1 MLKKHNASQQNLGRY
16 LNRYSFLISIALA
29 AAIGGTVLSVLGPNL
44 LQKLTK
50 AITDGISSSGV
61 NIDFGTVSKVGML
74 LVIFYS
80 VSFVLTAIQGVIMN
94 LVSVSLGQNLRRDI
108 SEKIDR
114 VPLRY
119 FDSHP
124 HGDTLSLV
132 TNDVDSISTSLSNS
146 ISTFVSA
153 AVMILG
159 CSIMMFVTD
168 WILAIAAIVSS
179 LLGFGFLFLILS
191 RSQKYFTARQ
201 EDLAKVDGHIEEY
214 FAGNAIV
221 RAYNAQKSTGEAFT
235 EKNEALKNSTFKSEF
250 LSSLMM
256 PIMSFVG
263 NLGYVVVA
271 IVGAALVFDGKI
283 GFEVVIAF
291 LLYVRLFTS
300 PLSQLAEATSS
311 LQTASGASKRVFAFL
326 NEEEMADESEK
337 TSLLSCIKGQVSFSH
352 IRFGYEEN
360 ETIIHDFSLS
370 VQGGEKIAIVGP
382 TGAGKTTLVNL
393 LMRFYEVN
401 SGQISVDGI
410 SLAVTKRSNVH
421 ELFGMVLQDTW
432 LFEGTLRENLTFG
445 GIKKSD
451 AELKEILADCGLGH
465 FYETLPKG
473 LDTVLDESVTLSAG
487 QKQLLT
493 IARAMAKNAPM
504 LILDEAT
511 SSVDTRTELD
521 IQKAMDALMKG
532 RTSFVIAHRLST
544 IKNADKILYLESG
557 DVKEVGT
564 HEELLKK
571 NGPYAKLYRS
581 QFEPIN

>member
-1 MLKKHNASQQNLGRY
+1 MLNKSKASSQNLGRY
-16 LNRYSFLISIALA
+16 LNRYSLQITLALIA
-29 AAIGGTVLSVLGPNL
+29 AVGGTILSVLGPNL
-44 LQKLTK
+44 LEKLTK

-61 NIDFGTVSKVGML
+61 AIDFETVNRVGVL
-74 LVIFYS
+74 LVIFYCA
-80 VSFVLTAIQGVIMN
+80 SFVLTAVQGVIMN
-94 LVSVSLGQNLRRDI
+94 LVSASLGQRLRRDI

-114 VPLRY
+114 MPLRY
-119 FDSHP
+119 FDAHP

-153 AVMILG
+153 VVMILG
-159 CSIMMFVTD
+159 CSIMMFVTN
-168 WILAIAAIVSS
+168 WILALAAIVSS
-179 LLGFGFLFLILS
+179 LLGFAFVFLILS
-191 RSQKYFTARQ
+191 RSQKYFAARQ

-221 RAYNAQKSTGEAFT
+221 RAYNAQKSTGAAFT
-235 EKNEALKNSTFKSEF
+235 AKNEALKASTFKSEF

-271 IVGAALVFDGKI
+271 IVGAALVFGGKI

-326 NEEEMADESEK
+326 NEEEMADESGK
-337 TSLLSCIKGQVSFSH
+337 APLLSYIKGQVDFNH
-352 IRFGYEEN
+352 VKFGYEAGKP
-360 ETIIHDFSLS
+360 IIQDFSLS

-393 LMRFYEVN
+393 LMRFYEVD
-401 SGQISVDGI
+401 SGTISVDGI
-410 SLAVTKRSNVH
+410 SLAATRRSNVH

-451 AELKEILADCGLGH
+451 GDLIGILSDCGLGH

-473 LDTVLDESVTLSAG
+473 LDTLLDESVTLSAG

-544 IKNADKILYLESG
+544 IRNANKILYLEGG
-557 DVKEVGT
+557 DVKETGT

-571 NGPYAKLYRS
+571 NGAYARLYLS
-581 QFEPIN
+581 QFKQ